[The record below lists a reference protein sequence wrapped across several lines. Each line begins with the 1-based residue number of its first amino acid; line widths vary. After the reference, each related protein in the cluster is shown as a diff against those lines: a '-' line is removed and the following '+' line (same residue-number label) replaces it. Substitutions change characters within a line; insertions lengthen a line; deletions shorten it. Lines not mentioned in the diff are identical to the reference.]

1 MEGKNNK
8 VLLNN
13 FKLLRII
20 QKIKKII
27 HFFQKWGR
35 GQSRLGSCDGTLI
48 ESPLKV

>member
-20 QKIKKII
+20 PKIKKII
-27 HFFQKWGR
+27 HFFQKWGEGAKFPSDLVMVR
-35 GQSRLGSCDGTLI
+35 
-48 ESPLKV
+48 